1 MQIVNSKL
9 KYFNMIILD
18 VFSGFS
24 SVESEEKFG
33 IKLAFVSISHVTS
46 IKPKRA
52 AILFYKK
59 VVPLNFGFDSLG
71 NEQNF
76 LSNQKAGKLMNVTR
90 NKLFLFVCLIVS
102 CPFLSFSTI
111 T

>member
-1 MQIVNSKL
+1 MYKAGPC
-9 KYFNMIILD
+9 FN
-18 VFSGFS
+18 FSCDS
-24 SVESEEKFG
+24 
-33 IKLAFVSISHVTS
+33 S

-71 NEQNF
+71 NVQNF

-90 NKLFLFVCLIVS
+90 NKLLPSEIMCWTLELNIGT
-102 CPFLSFSTI
+102 PEQNA
-111 T
+111 